1 MAISQEDKMNTKI
14 RFASLAAVLAV
25 AVMGSASQ
33 MWAQQVRLSA
43 RKNKVIIGIEAQLR
57 GDYRERANIPVRLN
71 SALENINIPVGK
83 KVAFCLLQNG
93 AKTLVG
99 VGQVAMVAGVPV
111 VSVELAATD
120 GDTVP
125 NVNAG
130 DVLQARQT
138 KRAPY
143 KTRPSCGS
151 PLLVFAASQ

>member
-1 MAISQEDKMNTKI
+1 MGISQEDNMNTKI

-33 MWAQQVRLSA
+33 TWAQQVRLGA
-43 RKNKVIIGIEAQLR
+43 RKNKVINGIEAQLR
-57 GDYRERANIPVRLN
+57 GDYRERANISVRLN
-71 SALENINIPVGK
+71 ADLENINIPVGK

-111 VSVELAATD
+111 ASVELAATD
-120 GDTVP
+120 GANVP
-125 NVNAG
+125 NVNTG

-138 KRAPY
+138 KIAPFRANPG
-143 KTRPSCGS
+143 CGA
-151 PLLVFAASQ
+151 PLLVSAAFQ